1 MMRNRRNS
9 RGQALVTSILLIGL
23 GIMPMIVIFGFEL
36 SRVYLSKQQLQNA
49 ADAAALTAVAELAS
63 QDINDPLT
71 AHNSAVQ
78 AALQIFRGN
87 TVLGQSMSG
96 AVLTSDK
103 NNMQC
108 TLGQTKLVFEFI
120 NPQTGAV
127 VPLTSPDGKVVRV
140 YAASGLP
147 LAFGKFMGI
156 PSFTM
161 NTVSDGA
168 VPMLDLVI
176 CYDVSGS
183 MDDQTPVT
191 VVKRAW
197 DNSLNK
203 THYHVTNGQ
212 HGPLRGKIF
221 DITQPRP
228 TGLSFNGIEPQ
239 GLTDAYDSSHAY
251 FSEWLAHYYGVPG
264 LRTGTSGS
272 EQGESPGNCPPK
284 TAPSDFGLP
293 MYTDCVVNIDGRN
306 TFQGMTYKGY
316 YFPDV
321 ATLVEASRGNLDD
334 ATSFHKSKADVSV
347 PSGVNAR
354 AGYKAA
360 YLAAATE
367 QLQPLQDSRDATG
380 LFCKILNTDTDCHF
394 GLISF
399 DSTTGDD
406 ANSTE
411 DWNSLDWQIP
421 YGQTKKFPLPLIPLD
436 KTKGVTHF
444 NEVLDGVNKTVP
456 MGGTNIGAALHKAVE
471 TLKTNSRKGSVRA
484 IVLFTDGQPSD
495 GGPLDS
501 DPWMN
506 ARKAAVEARE
516 QGIAIYTIGLAQNPA
531 IQPGEVAILNDTNPD
546 PSTGGCAA
554 IAGNG
559 GTFNLVTDS
568 KKLRVA
574 FEKIAR
580 RLVEIVR
587 FGQGLAA

>member
-1 MMRNRRNS
+1 MRTTRRQS
-9 RGQALVTSILLIGL
+9 GQALITSILLIGL
-23 GIMPMIVIFGFEL
+23 GIMPLIVIFGFEL

-49 ADAAALTAVAELAS
+49 SDAAALTAVAELAS

-78 AALQIFRGN
+78 AALLLFRGN
-87 TVLGQSMSG
+87 TVLGQSLSG
-96 AVLTSDK
+96 ATLASDK

-108 TLGQTKLVFEFI
+108 ALGQTKLFFEFI
-120 NPQTGAV
+120 NPQTGQV

-156 PSFTM
+156 QSFNM

-203 THYHVTNGQ
+203 TTYQVTNGV

-239 GLTDAYDSSHAY
+239 GLTDAYDSSKAY
-251 FSEWLAHYYGVPG
+251 FSEWLANYYGVPG
-264 LRTGTSGS
+264 LRTGGVFP

-284 TAPSDFGLP
+284 TAPSSFGLP
-293 MYTDCVVNIDGRN
+293 MYTDCVVNIDGK
-306 TFQGMTYKGY
+306 TTYGGITYKGY
-316 YFPDV
+316 NFPDL
-321 ATLVEASRGNLDD
+321 ATLVEASRGNLEDPIN
-334 ATSFHKSKADVSV
+334 FNKSKAAVSV
-347 PSGVNAR
+347 PASVAPRG
-354 AGYKAA
+354 GYKAA

-367 QLQPLQDSRDATG
+367 QLQPLMDSRDATG

-394 GLISF
+394 GLIAF
-399 DSTTGDD
+399 DSTTGND
-406 ANSTE
+406 ATSTE

-421 YGQTKKFPLPLIPLD
+421 YGPTKKFPLPLVPLD
-436 KTKGVTHF
+436 KTIGVTHF
-444 NEVLDGVNKTVP
+444 NEVLDGVNKTLP
-456 MGGTNIGAALHKAVE
+456 MGGTNIGAALDKAIE

-506 ARKAAVEARE
+506 ARKAAVKARE
-516 QGIAIYTIGLAQNPA
+516 QGIAIYTIGLAQNPQ
-531 IQPGEVAILNDTNPD
+531 IQPGEIEILNDTNPD
-546 PSTGGCAA
+546 PANGGVAA

-587 FGQGLAA
+587 FGAGIAA